1 MNSLYQIGLI
11 RLMKYQL
18 DINILNQSIAS
29 LVIQASNFF
38 FMELNKLISRP
49 QCIDT
54 YKEVSNYL
62 GSRLDEVLESVE
74 QFYYSDFWVNRFKRR
89 LQEEGLEYN
98 PIELDRLLG
107 ATTSIKDDNV
117 FKLFDD
123 VTSKKGISKR
133 ETIALNINMNREQSN
148 DSHIENVIMHEFGHR
163 QYNQSEFHIVEH
175 LNNKILKSPS
185 PMGLESELDYQYFTN
200 KNEIRQRII
209 PLVKEMYDNNMI
221 PEEMYYLSPNLRQD
235 SLFNIYSKVEII
247 YWLNNIL

>member
-1 MNSLYQIGLI
+1 
-11 RLMKYQL
+11 
-18 DINILNQSIAS
+18 
-29 LVIQASNFF
+29 
-38 FMELNKLISRP
+38 MELNKLISRP
-49 QCIDT
+49 QCIN
-54 YKEVSNYL
+54 KEVSNYL
-62 GSRLDEVLESVE
+62 GSRLDEVLESIE
-74 QFYYSDFWVNRFKRR
+74 RFYYSDFWINRFRQR
-89 LQEEGLEYN
+89 LQEEGLEYD
-98 PIELDRLLG
+98 PIELDRILG
-107 ATTSIKDDNV
+107 ATTFIKDDNV

-163 QYNQSEFHIVEH
+163 QYNQSEFHVVEY
-175 LNNKILKSPS
+175 LNDKILKSPS

-209 PLVKEMYDNNMI
+209 PLVKEMYDNNMT

>member
-1 MNSLYQIGLI
+1 
-11 RLMKYQL
+11 
-18 DINILNQSIAS
+18 
-29 LVIQASNFF
+29 
-38 FMELNKLISRP
+38 MELNKLISRP

-54 YKEVSNYL
+54 YKRVSNYL
-62 GSRLDEVLESVE
+62 GSRLGEVLEDIE
-74 QFYYSDFWVNRFKRR
+74 QFYYSDFWINRFRKR

-98 PIELDRLLG
+98 PIELDRILG
-107 ATTSIKDDNV
+107 TTTSIKDDNV

-163 QYNQSEFHIVEH
+163 QYNQREFHIIEY
-175 LNNKILKSPS
+175 LNDKILKSPS

-209 PLVKEMYDNNMI
+209 PLVKEMYDNNMT

>member
-1 MNSLYQIGLI
+1 
-11 RLMKYQL
+11 
-18 DINILNQSIAS
+18 
-29 LVIQASNFF
+29 
-38 FMELNKLISRP
+38 MELNKLISRP

-62 GSRLDEVLESVE
+62 GGRLDEVLESVE
-74 QFYYSDFWVNRFKRR
+74 RFYYSDFWVNRFRRR
-89 LQEEGLEYN
+89 LQEEGLEYD
-98 PIELDRLLG
+98 PIELDRILG
-107 ATTSIKDDNV
+107 ATTFIKDDNV

-163 QYNQSEFHIVEH
+163 QYNQSEFHIVEY
-175 LNNKILKSPS
+175 LNDKILKSPS

-209 PLVKEMYDNNMI
+209 PLVKEMYDNNMT

>member
-1 MNSLYQIGLI
+1 MLVRFIG
-11 RLMKYQL
+11 QH
-18 DINILNQSIAS
+18 
-29 LVIQASNFF
+29 FF
-38 FMELNKLISRP
+38 FIMELNKLISRP

-54 YKEVSNYL
+54 YKRVSNYL
-62 GSRLDEVLESVE
+62 GSRLGEVLEDIE
-74 QFYYSDFWVNRFKRR
+74 QFYYSDFWINRFRKR

-98 PIELDRLLG
+98 PIELDRILG
-107 ATTSIKDDNV
+107 TTTSIKDDNV

-163 QYNQSEFHIVEH
+163 QYNQSEFHIVEY

-209 PLVKEMYDNNMI
+209 PLVKEMYDNNMT

>member
-1 MNSLYQIGLI
+1 MRIKI
-11 RLMKYQL
+11 REQMLVRL
-18 DINILNQSIAS
+18 LASI
-29 LVIQASNFF
+29 FF
-38 FMELNKLISRP
+38 VMELNKLISRP

-62 GSRLDEVLESVE
+62 GGRLDEVLESVE
-74 QFYYSDFWVNRFKRR
+74 QFYYSDFWVNRFRRR
-89 LQEEGLEYN
+89 LQEEGLKYD
-98 PIELDRLLG
+98 PIELDRILG

-163 QYNQSEFHIVEH
+163 QYNQSEFHVVEY
-175 LNNKILKSPS
+175 LNDKILKSPS

-209 PLVKEMYDNNMI
+209 PLVKEMYDNNMT
-221 PEEMYYLSPNLRQD
+221 PEEMYYLSSNLRQD
-235 SLFNIYSKVEII
+235 SLFNIYSKVEIT

>member
-1 MNSLYQIGLI
+1 
-11 RLMKYQL
+11 
-18 DINILNQSIAS
+18 
-29 LVIQASNFF
+29 
-38 FMELNKLISRP
+38 MELNKLISRP

-62 GSRLDEVLESVE
+62 GNKLGEVLESVE
-74 QFYYSDFWVNRFKRR
+74 QFYYSDFWINRFRKR

-98 PIELDRLLG
+98 PIELDRILG
-107 ATTSIKDDNV
+107 TTTSIKDDNI

-163 QYNQSEFHIVEH
+163 QYNQSEFHIVEY
-175 LNNKILKSPS
+175 LNDKILKSPS

-209 PLVKEMYDNNMI
+209 PLVKEMYDNNMT
-221 PEEMYYLSPNLRQD
+221 PDEMYYLSPNLRQD

>member
-1 MNSLYQIGLI
+1 
-11 RLMKYQL
+11 
-18 DINILNQSIAS
+18 
-29 LVIQASNFF
+29 
-38 FMELNKLISRP
+38 MELNKLISRT

-54 YKEVSNYL
+54 EVSNYL
-62 GSRLDEVLESVE
+62 GSRLDEVLESIE
-74 QFYYSDFWVNRFKRR
+74 QFYYSDFWINRFKRR
-89 LQEEGLEYN
+89 SQEEGLEYD
-98 PIELDRLLG
+98 PIELDRILG

-123 VTSKKGISKR
+123 VTSKKGISNR

-163 QYNQSEFHIVEH
+163 QYNQSEFHVVEY
-175 LNNKILKSPS
+175 LNDKILKSPS

-209 PLVKEMYDNNMI
+209 PLVKEMYDNNMT
-221 PEEMYYLSPNLRQD
+221 PDEMYYLSPNLRQD

>member
-1 MNSLYQIGLI
+1 
-11 RLMKYQL
+11 
-18 DINILNQSIAS
+18 
-29 LVIQASNFF
+29 
-38 FMELNKLISRP
+38 MELNKLISRP

-62 GSRLDEVLESVE
+62 GGRLDEVLESVE
-74 QFYYSDFWVNRFKRR
+74 RFYYSDFWANRFRRR
-89 LQEEGLEYN
+89 LQEEGLEYD
-98 PIELDRLLG
+98 PIELDRILG

-163 QYNQSEFHIVEH
+163 QYNQSEFHVIEY
-175 LNNKILKSPS
+175 LNDKILKSPS

-209 PLVKEMYDNNMI
+209 PLVKEMYDNNMT
-221 PEEMYYLSPNLRQD
+221 PDEMYYLSPNLRQD
-235 SLFNIYSKVEII
+235 SLFNIYSKVEIT

>member
-1 MNSLYQIGLI
+1 
-11 RLMKYQL
+11 
-18 DINILNQSIAS
+18 
-29 LVIQASNFF
+29 
-38 FMELNKLISRP
+38 MELNKLISRP
-49 QCIDT
+49 H
-54 YKEVSNYL
+54 KEVSSY
-62 GSRLDEVLESVE
+62 LDEVLESVE
-74 QFYYSDFWVNRFKRR
+74 RFYYSDFWVNRFRRR
-89 LQEEGLEYN
+89 LQEEGLEYD
-98 PIELDRLLG
+98 PIDRILG

-133 ETIALNINMNREQSN
+133 ETIALNINREQSN

-163 QYNQSEFHIVEH
+163 QYNQSEFHVVEY
-175 LNNKILKSPS
+175 LNDKILKSPS

-209 PLVKEMYDNNMI
+209 PLVKEMYDNNMT
-221 PEEMYYLSPNLRQD
+221 PDEMYYLSPNLRQD

>member
-1 MNSLYQIGLI
+1 
-11 RLMKYQL
+11 
-18 DINILNQSIAS
+18 
-29 LVIQASNFF
+29 
-38 FMELNKLISRP
+38 MELNKLISRP

-62 GSRLDEVLESVE
+62 GGRLDEVLESVE
-74 QFYYSDFWVNRFKRR
+74 RFYHSDFWIHRFRRR
-89 LQEEGLEYN
+89 LQEEGLEYD
-98 PIELDRLLG
+98 PIELDRILG

-163 QYNQSEFHIVEH
+163 QYNQSEFHVVEY
-175 LNNKILKSPS
+175 LNDKILKSPS

-209 PLVKEMYDNNMI
+209 PLVKEMYDNNMT
-221 PEEMYYLSPNLRQD
+221 PDEMYYLSPNLRQD

>member
-1 MNSLYQIGLI
+1 
-11 RLMKYQL
+11 
-18 DINILNQSIAS
+18 
-29 LVIQASNFF
+29 
-38 FMELNKLISRP
+38 MELNKLISRP

-54 YKEVSNYL
+54 YREVSNYL

-74 QFYYSDFWVNRFKRR
+74 RFYYSDFWANRFRRR
-89 LQEEGLEYN
+89 LQEEGLEYD
-98 PIELDRLLG
+98 PIELDRILG

-163 QYNQSEFHIVEH
+163 QYNQSEFHVIEY
-175 LNNKILKSPS
+175 LNDKILKSPS

-209 PLVKEMYDNNMI
+209 PLVKEMYDNNMT

>member
-1 MNSLYQIGLI
+1 
-11 RLMKYQL
+11 
-18 DINILNQSIAS
+18 
-29 LVIQASNFF
+29 
-38 FMELNKLISRP
+38 MELNKLISRP

-62 GSRLDEVLESVE
+62 GSRLGEVLESVE
-74 QFYYSDFWVNRFKRR
+74 QFYYSDFWINRFRRR

-98 PIELDRLLG
+98 PIELDRILG

-123 VTSKKGISKR
+123 VISKKGISKR

-163 QYNQSEFHIVEH
+163 QYNQSEFHIIEY
-175 LNNKILKSPS
+175 LNDKILKSPS

-209 PLVKEMYDNNMI
+209 PLVKEMYDNNMT

>member
-1 MNSLYQIGLI
+1 
-11 RLMKYQL
+11 
-18 DINILNQSIAS
+18 
-29 LVIQASNFF
+29 
-38 FMELNKLISRP
+38 MELNKLISRP

-62 GSRLDEVLESVE
+62 ESVE
-74 QFYYSDFWVNRFKRR
+74 RFYYSDFWVNRFRRR
-89 LQEEGLEYN
+89 LQEEGLEYD
-98 PIELDRLLG
+98 PIELDRILG

-123 VTSKKGISKR
+123 VTSKR

-163 QYNQSEFHIVEH
+163 QYNQSEFHVVEY
-175 LNNKILKSPS
+175 LNDKILKSPS

-209 PLVKEMYDNNMI
+209 PLVKEMYDNNMT
-221 PEEMYYLSPNLRQD
+221 PDEMYYLSPNLRQD